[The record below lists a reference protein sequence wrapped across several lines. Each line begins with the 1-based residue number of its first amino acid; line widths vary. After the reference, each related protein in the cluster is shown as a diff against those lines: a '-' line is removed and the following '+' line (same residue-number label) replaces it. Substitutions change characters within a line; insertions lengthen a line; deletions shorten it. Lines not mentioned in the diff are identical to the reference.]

1 MDTVIVYGTNFGTS
15 LKVAQILGEQIA
27 GAVELVDI
35 KNINNIDLDT
45 VEKLIIGCGIKIG
58 KIPNEVKHWLEE
70 EQDKILTK
78 EIFIY
83 MCAGEK
89 EEKKIEDLF
98 NTNFPSPILKKSRYT
113 TCVGGEVDLNK
124 VGFFMRVLF
133 SIVKRI
139 KPSIDS
145 LSLEKI
151 SNLASKINEL
161 HVRS

>member
-15 LKVAQILGEQIA
+15 LKVAQILGDQIA

-35 KNINNIDLDT
+35 KSINNIDLDT
-45 VEKLIIGCGIKIG
+45 VDKLIIGCGIKFG
-58 KIPNEVKHWLEE
+58 KIPSEVKHWLEDNE
-70 EQDKILTK
+70 DKILTK

-89 EEKKIEDLF
+89 DEKKIEELF
-98 NTNFPSPILKKSRYT
+98 KINFQAQILNKSRFT

-124 VGFFMRVLF
+124 VGFLMRVIF

-139 KPSIDS
+139 NPSIDS
-145 LSLEKI
+145 LNLEKI
-151 SNLASKINEL
+151 SNLATKINEL
-161 HVRS
+161 HVKS

>member
-1 MDTVIVYGTNFGTS
+1 MNAVIVYGTNFGTS

-27 GAVELVDI
+27 GTVELIDI
-35 KNINNIDLDT
+35 KNIDNIDLDT
-45 VEKLIIGCGIKIG
+45 VDKVIIGCGIKIG

-70 EQDKILTK
+70 AQDKILTK

-89 EEKKIEDLF
+89 NEKKIEDLF
-98 NTNFPSPILKKSRYT
+98 NTNFPPQILKKSRYT

-124 VGFFMRVLF
+124 VGFFMRIIF

-139 KPSIDS
+139 NPSIDS

-151 SNLASKINEL
+151 SHLATKINEL
-161 HVRS
+161 HVQS

>member
-15 LKVAQILGEQIA
+15 LKVAQILGDQIA

-58 KIPNEVKHWLEE
+58 KIPSEVKHWLEE
-70 EQDKILTK
+70 GQDKIIQK

-89 EEKKIEDLF
+89 EESKIEELF
-98 NTNFPSPILKKSRYT
+98 SNNFPSQILKKSRYT
-113 TCVGGEVDLNK
+113 TCVGGEVNLDK
-124 VGFFMRVLF
+124 VGFFMRIIF
-133 SIVKRI
+133 SIAKRI
-139 KPSIDS
+139 NPSIDS
-145 LSLEKI
+145 LSIEKI
-151 SNLASKINEL
+151 SELATKINEL
-161 HVRS
+161 HVNS